1 MAFAL
6 SDLFVPDTA
15 GPYEPFMPVDDVR
28 SMFDDGTQLGI
39 AIGGWG
45 DNAGF
50 GAGSKSSSSRA
61 AWAQNVAKMLD
72 EHGFDFVGTSFV
84 FFVRTSLLFH
94 YNFIRYLEEKKHL
107 THNF

>member
-1 MAFAL
+1 MRAEVIMNKPEPDPANHEQETNDPEAL
-6 SDLFVPDTA
+6 DRQRILGTRL
-15 GPYEPFMPVDDVR
+15 R

-50 GAGSKSSSSRA
+50 GNGSKSSSSRA

-72 EHGFDFVGTSFV
+72 EHGFDFVGTSV
-84 FFVRTSLLFH
+84 FSSLDQSTVPSQF
-94 YNFIRYLEEKKHL
+94 R
-107 THNF
+107 